1 MRGALMGPRSTIRA
15 RFGLSRA
22 SLSFGSAVLGLV
34 LTAAVASAQTVPPG
48 AVEQLDHLIGSR
60 VETFAVLDTQSGVA
74 GGTYASKVND
84 TDLAITRVTGRG
96 DVTGKHPLGDT
107 GILWSVVVEGGIG
120 YGTFENNFD
129 DGALAGNRSTVTSI
143 AVFGGTG
150 VRFTVWEDLSL
161 APTVGLIYAHTDNDF
176 EARNDVGRNIVQLAG
191 SGAVND
197 VVNWSADTIT
207 VVPGI
212 ELRYRHLFGS
222 VQLTLKSL
230 FKYFHT
236 EPIERST
243 TALSFESSSQWWF
256 NEIDV
261 EWRMPVYLWGRQLRT
276 GAYFARSDLFGGLEE
291 SFGTDHFYQAG
302 GRLVMD
308 VQGLLWKLEYIGLGA
323 GYFWSDRFSG
333 WTIGAEVS
341 FAF

>member
-1 MRGALMGPRSTIRA
+1 MESRSTAPA
-15 RFGLSRA
+15 RFRVSGGRL
-22 SLSFGSAVLGLV
+22 VLGSTVLALV
-34 LTAAVASAQTVPPG
+34 LTAGVARAQTLPPG
-48 AVEQLDHLIGSR
+48 AVEQLDHLVGSR

-84 TDLAITRVTGRG
+84 TDLAITRLTGRG
-96 DVTGKHPLGDT
+96 DVTGKHAIGDS
-107 GILWSVVVEGGIG
+107 GILWSAVLEGGVG

-129 DGALAGNRSTVTSI
+129 GGTLAGNRSTVTSL
-143 AVFGGTG
+143 AAFVGGG
-150 VRFTVWEDLSL
+150 VRFTVWEDVSV
-161 APTVGLIYAHTDNDF
+161 APTFGVIYAHTENDF
-176 EARNDVGRNIVQLAG
+176 EARNDVGRNIVRLAG
-191 SGAVND
+191 SGTAND
-197 VVNWSADTIT
+197 IVNWSADTLT
-207 VVPGI
+207 LVPGI
-212 ELRYRHLFGS
+212 ELRYRHLFGT

-243 TALSFESSSQWWF
+243 TALSFESTSQWWF
-256 NEIDV
+256 NEVDV

-276 GAYFARSDLFGGLEE
+276 GAYFARSDLFGGLED
-291 SFGTDHFYQAG
+291 SFGSSYFYQTG

-323 GYFWSDRFSG
+323 GYFWSDKFSG

>member
-1 MRGALMGPRSTIRA
+1 MEPRSTTAPRV
-15 RFGLSRA
+15 RPFRA
-22 SLSFGSAVLGLV
+22 SLALGGAVLGLV
-34 LTAAVASAQTVPPG
+34 LAAGAARAQTLPPG
-48 AVEQLDHLIGSR
+48 AVQQLDHLIGSR
-60 VETFAVLDTQSGVA
+60 VETFSVLDTQSGVA
-74 GGTYASKVND
+74 GGTYASKFND

-96 DVTGKHPLGDT
+96 DVTGKHPLGNS
-107 GILWSVVVEGGIG
+107 GILWSVVIEGGVG
-120 YGTFENNFD
+120 YGTFENNFE

-143 AVFGGTG
+143 AAFAGAG
-150 VRFTVWEDLSL
+150 VRFTIWDDVSL
-161 APTVGLIYAHTDNDF
+161 APTFGIIYAHTDNDF

-191 SGAVND
+191 SGAIND
-197 VVNWSADTIT
+197 LVNWGVDTFT
-207 VVPGI
+207 LVPGL
-212 ELRYRHLFGS
+212 ELRYRHLFGT

-236 EPIERST
+236 EPISRST
-243 TALSFESSSQWWF
+243 TALSFESSSEWWF

-261 EWRMPVYLWGRQLRT
+261 EWRMPVYLWSRQLRT
-276 GAYFARSDLFGGLEE
+276 GAYFARSDLFGGLKD

-308 VQGLLWKLEYIGLGA
+308 VQGLLWKLEYIGIGA

-333 WTIGAEVS
+333 WTIGAELS

>member
-1 MRGALMGPRSTIRA
+1 
-15 RFGLSRA
+15 
-22 SLSFGSAVLGLV
+22 
-34 LTAAVASAQTVPPG
+34 
-48 AVEQLDHLIGSR
+48 
-60 VETFAVLDTQSGVA
+60 
-74 GGTYASKVND
+74 
-84 TDLAITRVTGRG
+84 
-96 DVTGKHPLGDT
+96 
-107 GILWSVVVEGGIG
+107 
-120 YGTFENNFD
+120 
-129 DGALAGNRSTVTSI
+129 
-143 AVFGGTG
+143 
-150 VRFTVWEDLSL
+150 
-161 APTVGLIYAHTDNDF
+161 
-176 EARNDVGRNIVQLAG
+176 VQLAG

-197 VVNWSADTIT
+197 LVNWSADTFT

-222 VQLTLKSL
+222 IQLTLKSL

-243 TALSFESSSQWWF
+243 TALSFESSSQWWL

-276 GAYFARSDLFGGLEE
+276 GGYVGRSDLFGGLED
-291 SFGTDHFYQAG
+291 SFGTDYFYQAG